1 MSYLFKLRS
10 HSEKKKISTISLT
23 KILLYQ
29 GRYMKLHIF
38 ELWTKRYNAWKIID
52 VINCG
57 YLKFPFRVLSFHV
70 LRILYSVFVYL
81 SLL

>member
-1 MSYLFKLRS
+1 
-10 HSEKKKISTISLT
+10 
-23 KILLYQ
+23 
-29 GRYMKLHIF
+29 MKLHIF

-57 YLKFPFRVLSFHV
+57 CLKFPFRVLSFHV
-70 LRILYSVFVYL
+70 LKILYSVFVYL